1 MRNFLPFPANLTF
14 LKNNLSVVTTL
25 LMFAITVVRN
35 PMLNIAILDFIE
47 VSELGSLAYFG

>member
-1 MRNFLPFPANLTF
+1 
-14 LKNNLSVVTTL
+14 
-25 LMFAITVVRN
+25 MFAITVVRN